1 MSQILASQ
9 EGTSTKAKKDSGPS
23 SKAKKRGRSYS
34 AEGHCPRLSSKMSRT
49 HAQPPADDED
59 PESDSESIDHLMCSS
74 SSSTTS
80 LALADSKRDETYY
93 FEDGSCVLLVG
104 STLFNV
110 SSSVRCTHDLY

>member
-1 MSQILASQ
+1 MPQTLAPQ
-9 EGTSTKAKKDSGPS
+9 EGPSTKAKKESGPS

-34 AEGHCPRLSSKMSRT
+34 AEGHCSSKMSRT
-49 HAQPPADDED
+49 HAQPPADDDD
-59 PESDSESIDHLMCSS
+59 PESDSESMDHLMCSS

-80 LALADSKRDETYY
+80 LALADSMRDDTYY